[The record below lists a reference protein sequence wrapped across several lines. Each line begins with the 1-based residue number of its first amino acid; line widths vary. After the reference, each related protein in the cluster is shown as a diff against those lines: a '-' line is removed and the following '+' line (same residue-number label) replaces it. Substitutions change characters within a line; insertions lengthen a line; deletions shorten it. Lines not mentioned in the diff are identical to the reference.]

1 MGYSLNT
8 FSLLAIV
15 LSVGLVVDDA
25 IVDVENVQRHIARGL
40 DPMTAAFVGSREIG
54 FAVVATTLT
63 LASVY
68 LPIGFLPGMMGEL
81 FQEFA
86 FTLAEIGRV
95 SCRDRVWQDLVIS
108 VGPGTLQTKEQN

>member
-68 LPIGFLPGMMGEL
+68 LPIGFLPGMMGAL
-81 FQEFA
+81 RS
-86 FTLAEIGRV
+86 AERRV
-95 SCRDRVWQDLVIS
+95 
-108 VGPGTLQTKEQN
+108 GKECVSKCSSRWSP

>member
-1 MGYSLNT
+1 MVTIPLSLVGTLAFMLVMGYSLNT

-54 FAVVATTLT
+54 FAVVAR
-63 LASVY
+63 S
-68 LPIGFLPGMMGEL
+68 E
-81 FQEFA
+81 ER
-86 FTLAEIGRV
+86 RV
-95 SCRDRVWQDLVIS
+95 GKGCVSTCRSRWS
-108 VGPGTLQTKEQN
+108 PYH

>member
-1 MGYSLNT
+1 MVTIPLSLVGTLAFMLVMGYSLNT

-68 LPIGFLPGMMGEL
+68 LPIGFRPRSE
-81 FQEFA
+81 ER
-86 FTLAEIGRV
+86 RV
-95 SCRDRVWQDLVIS
+95 
-108 VGPGTLQTKEQN
+108 GTECVSQRE